1 MSQIPNN
8 IQLTREELD
17 KRLGKFMVDDEFTT
31 QLFDPAVPLGQ
42 RKQLLQRMLD
52 GSAQYAV
59 AASKILFDHGMSEHQ
74 QEFAGV
80 KEIANK
86 LYRSHMFAELYGKN
100 PTLKEYN
107 KLVEDAVAALSA
119 RDDLPSEDEKLIEAI
134 AVEAEAR
141 IKQVKPEFSRV
152 PASVPGQQPNQQSA
166 QAHQQPTSGASAP
179 AHVPANTDNGGFQGG
194 TARSGSSGGG
204 AAMKSGAA
212 DDIWND

>member
-1 MSQIPNN
+1 
-8 IQLTREELD
+8 
-17 KRLGKFMVDDEFTT
+17 
-31 QLFDPAVPLGQ
+31 
-42 RKQLLQRMLD
+42 
-52 GSAQYAV
+52 
-59 AASKILFDHGMSEHQ
+59 
-74 QEFAGV
+74 V

-152 PASVPGQQPNQQSA
+152 PASVPGQQPTGA
-166 QAHQQPTSGASAP
+166 QAPQHQPSSGASAP